1 MDLQFLV
8 YELEK
13 VGWILKD
20 MEFQKKKELDAK
32 KVGNV
37 QRVARSY
44 KCYAT
49 NNNLTTQSGNA
60 KITWYFN
67 SSTKKFVSNF

>member
-1 MDLQFLV
+1 MDPKG
-8 YELEK
+8 YGISE
-13 VGWILKD
+13 
-20 MEFQKKKELDAK
+20 KKELDAK